1 VDTPQESQPARIVPF
16 PHGRVQAPAMR
27 EPVAPDDVV
36 TGQSPATLSAGET
49 IDRLLAV
56 SNVDEQAAN
65 PDLHHLRAVRLGV
78 SSGAFYPHVST
89 EDVPAAAARL
99 GLSDVEIMLQ
109 TASEYD
115 PAFVHQ
121 LVIDS
126 RAAGITIHSVH
137 TMHRLHP
144 FLDSYPRRAREA
156 RELFRRG
163 IEATAALG
171 ATVLVWHGLRREQMT
186 GPEAWDR
193 FIALTAE
200 LAAECGAAGI
210 TLGLENISWCALAT
224 VRDVVAFAGRLAEV
238 GPPEHVGFVFDPFQ
252 AAEAKAN
259 PFMILAAMGN
269 RVVDVHISD
278 YREGEEAG
286 RHLPPGDGD
295 LPWSALLR
303 AVAGSGYGGP
313 LMIESGLGI
322 GTEVIDRV
330 RDRLNPLIRNVFTFA
345 PDAGAVSPPRRD
357 PASLPTGVRHGIDL
371 FNQRRFFEAHE
382 EIEAEWHAERG
393 PVRRLYQGILQ
404 IGVGYYHALNGNHRG
419 AVLLLS
425 DGIEKTASFAPR
437 ALGIELDPL
446 LATSREALAQIIAL
460 GPDHLDDFDAALIPT
475 IELSDR

>member
-1 VDTPQESQPARIVPF
+1 MDTPQESQPARIVPF
-16 PHGRVQAPAMR
+16 PHDRIPPPVRAAAPA
-27 EPVAPDDVV
+27 EDVI
-36 TGQSPATLSAGET
+36 TGQRPALSAGET

-56 SNVDEQAAN
+56 SNVEERSTN

-78 SSGAFYPHVST
+78 SSGAFFPHVAT

-99 GLSDVEIMLQ
+99 GLTDVEIMLQ

-115 PAFVHQ
+115 PAFIRQ
-121 LVIDS
+121 LAAHS
-126 RAAGITIHSVH
+126 RAAGTAIHAVH

-144 FLDSYPRRAREA
+144 FLDPYPRRAREA
-156 RELFRRG
+156 QELFQHG
-163 IEATAALG
+163 IEAAATLG
-171 ATVLVWHGLRREQMT
+171 AKVLVWHGFRREQMT
-186 GPEAWDR
+186 GPDAWDH

-200 LAAECGAAGI
+200 LAAACGAAGI
-210 TLGLENISWCALAT
+210 TLGLENVSWCALAT
-224 VRDVVAFAGRLAEV
+224 VRDVVAFAGRLGEV
-238 GPPEHVGFVFDPFQ
+238 GPAEHVGFVFDPFQ

-278 YREGEEAG
+278 YREGEKYG

-313 LMIESGLGI
+313 LMIEGPLGSDAE
-322 GTEVIDRV
+322 TIDRV
-330 RDRLNPLIRNVFTFA
+330 RERLNPLIRNVFTFA
-345 PDAGAVSPPRRD
+345 PDASAAVVSHPEPD
-357 PASLPTGVRHGIDL
+357 LMPAGVRHGIDL

-382 EIEAEWHAERG
+382 ELEAEWHAERG
-393 PVRRLYQGILQ
+393 PIRRLYQGILQ

-425 DGIEKTASFAPR
+425 DGIEKTAGFAPR
-437 ALGIELDPL
+437 ALGIELEPL
-446 LATSREALAQIIAL
+446 LATARQALDQIVAL
-460 GPDHLDDFDAALIPT
+460 GPDRLNEFDATLIPT
-475 IELSDR
+475 IEFSDRTM